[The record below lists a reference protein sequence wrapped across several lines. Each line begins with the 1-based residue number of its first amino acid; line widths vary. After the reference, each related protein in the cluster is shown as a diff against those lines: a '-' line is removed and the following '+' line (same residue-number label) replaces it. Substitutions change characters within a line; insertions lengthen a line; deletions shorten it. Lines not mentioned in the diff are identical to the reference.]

1 MKRFMFILL
10 AFALLV
16 SVGVAEAKKPPKP
29 TPAQQVATKNA
40 AWMCKALRAAN
51 PTAFRV
57 AFGQN
62 KNGKNAYGKCV
73 SAHARAK
80 HLNRVITIKNV
91 TINATGT
98 VTNAGAV
105 GCQFTVAG
113 CTLTSSGTLTGV
125 VGGTYTSTFGRYDP
139 DASWARD
146 GYEARDRECLRG
158 RCHRRQRRPHLHRH
172 LHGDCGH
179 RDLQRRKW
187 CGHCDV
193 HAAAGHDERTR
204 WRCHRIR
211 DVHKSHRTDLNGRR
225 GGRFQREPPA
235 RHVVSDLL
243 CPRAADDPQERGRAR
258 QRALE

>member
-125 VGGTYTSTFGRYDP
+125 SAVHTRRPSRSFGR
-139 DASWARD
+139 R
-146 GYEARDRECLRG
+146 
-158 RCHRRQRRPHLHRH
+158 RRQTGKAVSALPLRAIRP
-172 LHGDCGH
+172 
-179 RDLQRRKW
+179 
-187 CGHCDV
+187 
-193 HAAAGHDERTR
+193 
-204 WRCHRIR
+204 
-211 DVHKSHRTDLNGRR
+211 
-225 GGRFQREPPA
+225 
-235 RHVVSDLL
+235 
-243 CPRAADDPQERGRAR
+243 
-258 QRALE
+258 

>member
-125 VGGTYTSTFGRYDP
+125 VGGTYTSTFTILWTQATSNGQGGFCAP
-139 DASWARD
+139 AS
-146 GYEARDRECLRG
+146 
-158 RCHRRQRRPHLHRH
+158 
-172 LHGDCGH
+172 GDTTLTLPGLGTVTKHETGNVCEVGATGVNVAH
-179 RDLQRRKW
+179 TFT
-187 CGHCDV
+187 GTFTV
-193 HAAAGHDERTR
+193 TAGTG
-204 WRCHRIR
+204 IF
-211 DVHKSHRTDLNGRR
+211 NGASGAGTATFTQQPGTTSAL
-225 GGRFQREPPA
+225 GGTVTGSETFTSLTAQI
-235 RHVVSDLL
+235 
-243 CPRAADDPQERGRAR
+243 
-258 QRALE
+258 